1 MPSSSKFTVE
11 QMQSSLT
18 AIRSPSTKRKEALE
32 RIQRFNPIQSSKK
45 GSTQPVSKEGFT
57 QPVGFVKGGVQ
68 QQLEGG
74 EILEINNNPVSSS
87 TSAENAASE
96 SRTNPLGEF
105 GEWEKHTKGIGAKLL
120 LKMGYKP
127 GYGLGKSLQGRS
139 QPVEA
144 KVRKGRAAIGSEELP
159 PLQPPPRSIPQ
170 PPVQLQQRAK
180 KKSEKIK
187 WNVLASQRQR
197 LLAMEL
203 SLSPTENQNYPSSYN
218 PLTSNRNRITMER
231 PPDVICI
238 QSSDDEDCLILSDVE
253 NSPNVSPS
261 GERNG
266 TRLSSSLRNPG
277 AADVVCISSSED
289 EDCLILSETENVPS
303 EEVTAPG
310 ALSPTN
316 TPSATFLWNRS
327 NLSRTQRRLRK
338 TRLKEWSLRRKTRRN
353 VTNP

>member
-1 MPSSSKFTVE
+1 MPSTSKFIVE
-11 QMQSSLT
+11 RMQSPAT
-18 AIRSPSTKRKEALE
+18 ATKSPTAKRKEALE
-32 RIQRFNPIQSSKK
+32 RIQRFNPIQSSK
-45 GSTQPVSKEGFT
+45 EGCT

-74 EILEINNNPVSSS
+74 EIIEINNNPVSSS
-87 TSAENAASE
+87 TSAENASSE
-96 SRTNPLGEF
+96 PRTNPLGEF

-127 GYGLGKSLQGRS
+127 GHGLGKSLQGRS

-159 PLQPPPRSIPQ
+159 PLQPPPRYQIPQ
-170 PPVQLQQRAK
+170 PPIQLQQRIK
-180 KKSEKIK
+180 KNSKKIK
-187 WNVLASQRQR
+187 WNLLASQRQR
-197 LLAMEL
+197 HIAMEL
-203 SLSPTENQNYPSSYN
+203 SLSPTEIQNYHTSNNVP
-218 PLTSNRNRITMER
+218 TSNRSRVTIER

-253 NSPNVSPS
+253 NSRNVLAS
-261 GERNG
+261 GETSG
-266 TRLSSSLRNPG
+266 ISPSSSLRNSG
-277 AADVVCISSSED
+277 VADVVCISSSED

-303 EEVTAPG
+303 EEVG

-316 TPSATFLWNRS
+316 KPSATFLWNRS